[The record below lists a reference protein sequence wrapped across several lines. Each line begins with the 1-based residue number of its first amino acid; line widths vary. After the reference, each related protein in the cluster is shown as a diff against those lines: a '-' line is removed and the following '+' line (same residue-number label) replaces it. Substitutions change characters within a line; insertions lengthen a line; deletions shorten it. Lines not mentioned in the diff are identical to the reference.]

1 MFLLS
6 SIDLINHLWIYLPCG
21 MITTSHSSGHLSLNK
36 VSIQGLLISIGIV
49 FGDIGTSPLYTY
61 KAIFGTRI
69 LTEHLVLGSFSA
81 VFWTLTF
88 QTTLKYVIITLNADN
103 KGEGGIFSLYTL
115 IRRYSGRWM
124 LYPAI
129 IGGSFLLADGIITP
143 PISVSSAIEGLL
155 IYYPNLNTVPI
166 VLVIITLLFVSQQ
179 FGTQWLGR
187 LFGPIMLIWFA
198 FIGVIGLISLSQHPG
213 VLRAL
218 NPWYVI
224 TLLRDYPGGF
234 WLLGGVFLCTTGAE
248 ALYSDMGHCG
258 RGNIRASWAF
268 VKLTLLLS
276 YAGQSAWLMQHL
288 GKQLGPTSS
297 FYEIVPP
304 SLLVF
309 AIGIATL
316 ATIIAS
322 QALISGSFTLIGEAI
337 RLHLW
342 PRQRVIYPTDFRG
355 QLYIPQINWLLMA
368 GCLGVVLH
376 FRESKNM
383 EAAFGLA
390 VTLTM
395 LMSTVLMST
404 YLRTKR
410 VNMLAIILITALF
423 LSIETAFLVANL
435 IKFEEGGWISIML
448 GLILITLMVLWH
460 KGKVLKRSFVEFE
473 PLPPFIQTLKELS
486 NDPTIPKYATH
497 LVYLTSS
504 DTPSKIEQE
513 TIESIL
519 YRSPKRADVY
529 WFLHIQVEDEPFSM
543 RYKVK
548 TMAEQDVYY
557 ITFYLGFRIEPRLN
571 LFFRLVVEDMVK
583 NNEVEIVSRYQ
594 SLSQK
599 NIMGDFRFV
608 VFKNFLSS
616 ENDLPLGQ
624 KIIMN
629 SYFLIRRIALHEK
642 SAYGLDVNNVAVEYV
657 PLLFSHPKNIR
668 LQRERE

>member
-1 MFLLS
+1 MNLS
-6 SIDLINHLWIYLPCG
+6 
-21 MITTSHSSGHLSLNK
+21 TSTSTHSHLNK

-61 KAIFGTRI
+61 KAIFGDRI
-69 LTEHLVLGSFSA
+69 LTENLVLGAFSA

-103 KGEGGIFSLYTL
+103 NGEGGIFSLYTL
-115 IRRYSGRWM
+115 IRRYTGKWM

-155 IYYPNLNTVPI
+155 IYYPKLDTVPI
-166 VLVIITLLFVSQQ
+166 VLVIIVLLFITQQ

-187 LFGPIMLIWFA
+187 LFGPIMLVWFS
-198 FIGVIGLISLSQHPG
+198 FIGIMGLLSLVQHPG

-218 NPWYVI
+218 NPWHVV

-258 RGNIRASWAF
+258 RGNIRVSWVF
-268 VKLTLLLS
+268 VKTMLLLS

-337 RLHLW
+337 RLHFW

-368 GCLGVVLH
+368 GCIGVVLH

-395 LMSTVLMST
+395 LMSTVLMNA
-404 YLRTKR
+404 YLRIKR
-410 VNMLAIILITALF
+410 VNSLLRLAIMTLF
-423 LSIETAFLVANL
+423 LSIETSFLIANL
-435 IKFEEGGWISIML
+435 VKFEEGGWISILL
-448 GLILITLMVLWH
+448 GMILITVMTLWH
-460 KGKVLKRSFVEFE
+460 KGKQLKRSFVKFE
-473 PLPPFIQTLKELS
+473 PLPPFIETLKELS
-486 NDPTIPKYATH
+486 NDPTVPKYATH
-497 LVYLTSS
+497 LVYLTGSETS
-504 DTPSKIEQE
+504 AKIEAE

-529 WFLHIQVEDEPFSM
+529 WLLHVHVEDEPFTM
-543 RYKVK
+543 RYKVE
-548 TMAEQDVYY
+548 TLATQDVYF

-583 NNEVEIVSRYQ
+583 RNEVEITSRYQ
-594 SLSQK
+594 SLNQK
-599 NIMGDFRFV
+599 NIMGDFKFV
-608 VFKNFLSS
+608 VFQNFISA
-616 ENDLPLGQ
+616 ENELPLMQ
-624 KIIMN
+624 QIIMK
-629 SYFLIRRIALHEK
+629 SYFLIRKTALHEDA
-642 SAYGLDVNNVAVEYV
+642 AYGLDANNVTLEYV

-668 LQRERE
+668 LIRENG